1 MEVNNQL
8 IEYLSQLAKLKFDKK
23 SAEKMKGDLTK
34 IINFIDKLSEINT
47 QNVKPLIYL
56 NEENN
61 VLRKDEV
68 SNESKQEEALKNEAM
83 LQKEKYN
90 NYEMIFEENVQE
102 EDEKL
107 FGSITLQTVLDRLKE
122 DGFEVLKKQ
131 VNLPSGP
138 IKVLGN
144 DFIVNVSLHPEV
156 SITIPLKVV
165 KKV

>member
-1 MEVNNQL
+1 MNIL
-8 IEYLSQLAKLKFDKK
+8 LLKKIK
-23 SAEKMKGDLTK
+23 NLGDVG
-34 IINFIDKLSEINT
+34 S
-47 QNVKPLIYL
+47 
-56 NEENN
+56 
-61 VLRKDEV
+61 EV
-68 SNESKQEEALKNEAM
+68 SVKSGYARNFLLPQKHAVLPTKANLELVEEKKQELLKQEEALKNEAM

-90 NYEMIFEENVQE
+90 NYEIIFEENVQE
-102 EDEKL
+102 EDERL
-107 FGSITLQTVLDRLKE
+107 FRSITLQTILDRLKE

-156 SITIPLKVV
+156 SVTIPLKIV

>member
-1 MEVNNQL
+1 MNIL
-8 IEYLSQLAKLKFDKK
+8 LLKKIKNLGDVGSKVSVKSGYARNFLLPQKHAVLPTKANLEFVEEKK
-23 SAEKMKGDLTK
+23 KEL
-34 IINFIDKLSEINT
+34 L
-47 QNVKPLIYL
+47 
-56 NEENN
+56 
-61 VLRKDEV
+61 
-68 SNESKQEEALKNEAM
+68 KQEEALKNEAT

-138 IKVLGN
+138 IKILGN
-144 DFIVNVSLHPEV
+144 DFIVNVGLHPEV
-156 SITIPLKVV
+156 SVTIPLKIV
-165 KKV
+165 KKA

>member
-1 MEVNNQL
+1 MNILLLKKIKNLGDVGSEV
-8 IEYLSQLAKLKFDKK
+8 SVK
-23 SAEKMKGDLTK
+23 SGYARNFLLPQKHAVLLTK
-34 IINFIDKLSEINT
+34 ANLEL
-47 QNVKPLIYL
+47 V
-56 NEENN
+56 EEKKQE
-61 VLRKDEV
+61 LL
-68 SNESKQEEALKNEAM
+68 KQEEALKNEAM

-90 NYEMIFEENVQE
+90 NYEMIFKENVQE

-156 SITIPLKVV
+156 SVTIPLKVV

>member
-1 MEVNNQL
+1 MNIL
-8 IEYLSQLAKLKFDKK
+8 LLKKIK
-23 SAEKMKGDLTK
+23 NLGDVG
-34 IINFIDKLSEINT
+34 S
-47 QNVKPLIYL
+47 
-56 NEENN
+56 
-61 VLRKDEV
+61 EV
-68 SNESKQEEALKNEAM
+68 SVKSGYARNFLLPQKHAVLPTKANLELVEEKKQELLKQEEALKNEAM

-90 NYEMIFEENVQE
+90 NYEMIFKENVQE

-156 SITIPLKVV
+156 SVTIPLKVV

>member
-1 MEVNNQL
+1 MNIL
-8 IEYLSQLAKLKFDKK
+8 LLKKIK
-23 SAEKMKGDLTK
+23 NLGDVG
-34 IINFIDKLSEINT
+34 S
-47 QNVKPLIYL
+47 
-56 NEENN
+56 
-61 VLRKDEV
+61 EV
-68 SNESKQEEALKNEAM
+68 SVKSGYARNFLLPQKHAVLPTKANLELVEEKKKELLKQEEALKNEAM

-102 EDEKL
+102 EEDKL
-107 FGSITLQTVLDRLKE
+107 FRSITLQTVLDRLKE

-156 SITIPLKVV
+156 SVTIPLKII

>member
-1 MEVNNQL
+1 MNIL
-8 IEYLSQLAKLKFDKK
+8 LLKKIK
-23 SAEKMKGDLTK
+23 NLGDVG
-34 IINFIDKLSEINT
+34 S
-47 QNVKPLIYL
+47 
-56 NEENN
+56 
-61 VLRKDEV
+61 EV
-68 SNESKQEEALKNEAM
+68 SVKSGYARNFLLPQKHAVLPTKANLELVEEKKQELLKQEEALKNEAM

-131 VNLPSGP
+131 VNLPSGS

-156 SITIPLKVV
+156 SVIIPLKVV

>member
-1 MEVNNQL
+1 MNIL
-8 IEYLSQLAKLKFDKK
+8 LLKKIKNLGDVGSKVSVKSGYARNFLLPQKHAVLPTKANLEFVEEKK
-23 SAEKMKGDLTK
+23 KEL
-34 IINFIDKLSEINT
+34 L
-47 QNVKPLIYL
+47 
-56 NEENN
+56 
-61 VLRKDEV
+61 
-68 SNESKQEEALKNEAM
+68 KQEEALKNEAT

-138 IKVLGN
+138 IKILGN

-156 SITIPLKVV
+156 SVTIPLKVV

>member
-1 MEVNNQL
+1 MNIL
-8 IEYLSQLAKLKFDKK
+8 LLKKIK
-23 SAEKMKGDLTK
+23 NLGDVG
-34 IINFIDKLSEINT
+34 S
-47 QNVKPLIYL
+47 
-56 NEENN
+56 
-61 VLRKDEV
+61 EV
-68 SNESKQEEALKNEAM
+68 SVKSGYARNFLLPQKHAVLPTKANLEFVEEKKKELLKQEEALKNEAT

-156 SITIPLKVV
+156 SVTIPLKVI

>member
-1 MEVNNQL
+1 MNIL
-8 IEYLSQLAKLKFDKK
+8 LLKKIK
-23 SAEKMKGDLTK
+23 NLGDVG
-34 IINFIDKLSEINT
+34 S
-47 QNVKPLIYL
+47 
-56 NEENN
+56 
-61 VLRKDEV
+61 EV
-68 SNESKQEEALKNEAM
+68 SVKSGYARNFLLPQKHAVLPTKANLKLVEEKKQELLKQEESLKDEAI

-90 NYEMIFEENVQE
+90 NYEMVFEENVQE

-138 IKVLGN
+138 IKILGN
-144 DFIVNVSLHPEV
+144 DFTVNVSLHPEV
-156 SITIPLKVV
+156 SVTIPLKVV

>member
-1 MEVNNQL
+1 MNILLLKKIKNLGDVGSEV
-8 IEYLSQLAKLKFDKK
+8 SVK
-23 SAEKMKGDLTK
+23 SGYARNFLLPQKHAVLLTK
-34 IINFIDKLSEINT
+34 ANLEL
-47 QNVKPLIYL
+47 V
-56 NEENN
+56 EEKKQE
-61 VLRKDEV
+61 LL
-68 SNESKQEEALKNEAM
+68 KQEEALKNEAM

-138 IKVLGN
+138 IKILGN

-156 SITIPLKVV
+156 SVTIPLKVV

>member
-1 MEVNNQL
+1 MNILLLKKIKNLGDVGSEV
-8 IEYLSQLAKLKFDKK
+8 SVK
-23 SAEKMKGDLTK
+23 SGYARNFLLPQKHAVLLTK
-34 IINFIDKLSEINT
+34 ANLEL
-47 QNVKPLIYL
+47 V
-56 NEENN
+56 EEKKQE
-61 VLRKDEV
+61 LL
-68 SNESKQEEALKNEAM
+68 KQEEALKNEAM

-156 SITIPLKVV
+156 SVTIPLKDV

>member
-61 VLRKDEV
+61 VLRKDEI
-68 SNESKQEEALKNEAM
+68 SNESTQEEALKNAP
-83 LQKEKYN
+83 EKDSDY
-90 NYEMIFEENVQE
+90 FKVP
-102 EDEKL
+102 
-107 FGSITLQTVLDRLKE
+107 T
-122 DGFEVLKKQ
+122 VLKK
-131 VNLPSGP
+131 
-138 IKVLGN
+138 
-144 DFIVNVSLHPEV
+144 
-156 SITIPLKVV
+156 
-165 KKV
+165 

>member
-1 MEVNNQL
+1 MNIL
-8 IEYLSQLAKLKFDKK
+8 LLKKIK
-23 SAEKMKGDLTK
+23 NLGDVG
-34 IINFIDKLSEINT
+34 S
-47 QNVKPLIYL
+47 
-56 NEENN
+56 
-61 VLRKDEV
+61 EV
-68 SNESKQEEALKNEAM
+68 SVKSGYARNFLLPQKHAVLPTKANLELVEEKKKELLKQEEALKNEAM

-102 EDEKL
+102 EEDKL

-156 SITIPLKVV
+156 SVTIPLKII

>member
-1 MEVNNQL
+1 MNILLLKKIKNLGDVGSEV
-8 IEYLSQLAKLKFDKK
+8 SVK
-23 SAEKMKGDLTK
+23 SGYARNFLLPQKHAVLLTK
-34 IINFIDKLSEINT
+34 ANLEL
-47 QNVKPLIYL
+47 V
-56 NEENN
+56 EEKKQE
-61 VLRKDEV
+61 LL
-68 SNESKQEEALKNEAM
+68 KQEEALKNEAM

-138 IKVLGN
+138 IKILGN

-156 SITIPLKVV
+156 SVTIPLKVL

>member
-1 MEVNNQL
+1 MNIL
-8 IEYLSQLAKLKFDKK
+8 LLKKIK
-23 SAEKMKGDLTK
+23 NLGDVG
-34 IINFIDKLSEINT
+34 S
-47 QNVKPLIYL
+47 
-56 NEENN
+56 
-61 VLRKDEV
+61 EV
-68 SNESKQEEALKNEAM
+68 SVKSGYARNFLLPQKHAVLPTKANLELVEEKKKELLKQEEALKNEAM

-156 SITIPLKVV
+156 SVTIPLKII

>member
-1 MEVNNQL
+1 MNILLLKKIKNLGDVGSEV
-8 IEYLSQLAKLKFDKK
+8 SVK
-23 SAEKMKGDLTK
+23 SGYARNFLLPQKHAVLLTK
-34 IINFIDKLSEINT
+34 ANLEL
-47 QNVKPLIYL
+47 V
-56 NEENN
+56 EEKKQE
-61 VLRKDEV
+61 LL
-68 SNESKQEEALKNEAM
+68 KQEEALKNEAM

-156 SITIPLKVV
+156 SVTIPLKVV

>member
-1 MEVNNQL
+1 MNIL
-8 IEYLSQLAKLKFDKK
+8 LLKKIKNLGDVGSKVSVKSGYARNFLLPQKHAVLPTKANLEFVEEKK
-23 SAEKMKGDLTK
+23 KEL
-34 IINFIDKLSEINT
+34 L
-47 QNVKPLIYL
+47 
-56 NEENN
+56 
-61 VLRKDEV
+61 
-68 SNESKQEEALKNEAM
+68 KQEEALKNEAT

-156 SITIPLKVV
+156 SVTIPLKVV

>member
-1 MEVNNQL
+1 MNIL
-8 IEYLSQLAKLKFDKK
+8 LLKKIK
-23 SAEKMKGDLTK
+23 NLGDVG
-34 IINFIDKLSEINT
+34 S
-47 QNVKPLIYL
+47 
-56 NEENN
+56 
-61 VLRKDEV
+61 EV
-68 SNESKQEEALKNEAM
+68 SVKSGYARNFLLPQKHAVLPTKANLELVEEKKQELLKQEEALKNEAM

-90 NYEMIFEENVQE
+90 NYEMIFKENVQE

>member
-1 MEVNNQL
+1 MNIL
-8 IEYLSQLAKLKFDKK
+8 LLKKIK
-23 SAEKMKGDLTK
+23 NLGDVG
-34 IINFIDKLSEINT
+34 S
-47 QNVKPLIYL
+47 
-56 NEENN
+56 
-61 VLRKDEV
+61 EV
-68 SNESKQEEALKNEAM
+68 SVKSGYARNFLLPQKHAVLPTKANLELVEEKKQELLKQEEALKNEAM

-90 NYEMIFEENVQE
+90 NYEMIFKENVQE

-156 SITIPLKVV
+156 RVTIPLKVV

>member
-1 MEVNNQL
+1 MNIL
-8 IEYLSQLAKLKFDKK
+8 LLKNIKNL
-23 SAEKMKGDLTK
+23 G
-34 IINFIDKLSEINT
+34 
-47 QNVKPLIYL
+47 NVGS
-56 NEENN
+56 
-61 VLRKDEV
+61 EV
-68 SNESKQEEALKNEAM
+68 SVKSGYARNFLLPQKYAVLPTKANIELVEQKKQELLKQEEILKNEALM
-83 LQKEKYN
+83 QKEKYKS
-90 NYEMIFEENVQE
+90 YEIIFEENVQE

-138 IKVLGN
+138 IKILGN

-156 SITIPLKVV
+156 SVTIPLKIV

>member
-1 MEVNNQL
+1 MNIL
-8 IEYLSQLAKLKFDKK
+8 LLKKIK
-23 SAEKMKGDLTK
+23 NLGDVG
-34 IINFIDKLSEINT
+34 S
-47 QNVKPLIYL
+47 
-56 NEENN
+56 
-61 VLRKDEV
+61 EV
-68 SNESKQEEALKNEAM
+68 SVKSGYARNFLLPQKHAVLPTKANLELVEEKKKELLEQEEALKNEALM
-83 LQKEKYN
+83 QKEKYKS
-90 NYEMIFEENVQE
+90 YEIIFEENVQE

-138 IKVLGN
+138 IKILGN

-156 SITIPLKVV
+156 SVTIPLKVV

>member
-1 MEVNNQL
+1 MNIL
-8 IEYLSQLAKLKFDKK
+8 LLKNIKNL
-23 SAEKMKGDLTK
+23 GDVG
-34 IINFIDKLSEINT
+34 S
-47 QNVKPLIYL
+47 
-56 NEENN
+56 
-61 VLRKDEV
+61 EV
-68 SNESKQEEALKNEAM
+68 SVKSGYARNFLLPQKYAVLPTKANLEMVEQKKQELLKQEEILKNEA
-83 LQKEKYN
+83 LIQKEKYK
-90 NYEMIFEENVQE
+90 NYEIIFEENVQE

-138 IKVLGN
+138 IKILGN

-156 SITIPLKVV
+156 SVTIPLKVL

>member
-1 MEVNNQL
+1 MNIL
-8 IEYLSQLAKLKFDKK
+8 LLKNIKNL
-23 SAEKMKGDLTK
+23 G
-34 IINFIDKLSEINT
+34 
-47 QNVKPLIYL
+47 NVGS
-56 NEENN
+56 
-61 VLRKDEV
+61 EV
-68 SNESKQEEALKNEAM
+68 SVKSGYARNFLLPQKYAVLPTKANIELVEQKKQELLKQEEILKNEALM
-83 LQKEKYN
+83 QKEKYKS
-90 NYEMIFEENVQE
+90 YEIIFEENVQE

-138 IKVLGN
+138 IKILGN

-156 SITIPLKVV
+156 SVTIPLKVV

>member
-1 MEVNNQL
+1 MNIL
-8 IEYLSQLAKLKFDKK
+8 LLKKIK
-23 SAEKMKGDLTK
+23 NLGDVG
-34 IINFIDKLSEINT
+34 S
-47 QNVKPLIYL
+47 
-56 NEENN
+56 
-61 VLRKDEV
+61 EV
-68 SNESKQEEALKNEAM
+68 SVKSGYARNFLLPQKHAVLPTKANLELVEEKKKELLKQEEALKNEAM

>member
-1 MEVNNQL
+1 MNIL
-8 IEYLSQLAKLKFDKK
+8 LLKKIK
-23 SAEKMKGDLTK
+23 NLGDVG
-34 IINFIDKLSEINT
+34 S
-47 QNVKPLIYL
+47 
-56 NEENN
+56 
-61 VLRKDEV
+61 EV
-68 SNESKQEEALKNEAM
+68 SVKSGYARNFLLPQKHAVLPTKANLELVEEKKQELLKQEEALKNEAM

>member
-1 MEVNNQL
+1 MNIL
-8 IEYLSQLAKLKFDKK
+8 LLKKIK
-23 SAEKMKGDLTK
+23 NLGDVG
-34 IINFIDKLSEINT
+34 S
-47 QNVKPLIYL
+47 
-56 NEENN
+56 
-61 VLRKDEV
+61 EV
-68 SNESKQEEALKNEAM
+68 SVKSGYARNFLLPQKHAVLPTKANLELVEEKKQELLKQEEALKNEAM

-90 NYEMIFEENVQE
+90 NYEIIFEENVQE
-102 EDEKL
+102 EDERL
-107 FGSITLQTVLDRLKE
+107 FRSITLQTTLDRLKE

-156 SITIPLKVV
+156 SVTIPLKIV

>member
-1 MEVNNQL
+1 MNILLLKKIKNLGDVGSEV
-8 IEYLSQLAKLKFDKK
+8 SVK
-23 SAEKMKGDLTK
+23 SGYARNFLLPQKHAVLLTK
-34 IINFIDKLSEINT
+34 ANLEL
-47 QNVKPLIYL
+47 V
-56 NEENN
+56 EEKKQE
-61 VLRKDEV
+61 LL
-68 SNESKQEEALKNEAM
+68 KQEEALKNEAM

-138 IKVLGN
+138 IKILGN
-144 DFIVNVSLHPEV
+144 DFIVNVGLHPEV
-156 SITIPLKVV
+156 SVTIPLKVV

>member
-1 MEVNNQL
+1 MNIL
-8 IEYLSQLAKLKFDKK
+8 LLKKIK
-23 SAEKMKGDLTK
+23 NLGDVG
-34 IINFIDKLSEINT
+34 S
-47 QNVKPLIYL
+47 
-56 NEENN
+56 
-61 VLRKDEV
+61 EV
-68 SNESKQEEALKNEAM
+68 SVKSGYARNFLLPQKHAVLPTKANLEFVEEKKKELLKQEEALKNEAT

-138 IKVLGN
+138 IKILGN

-156 SITIPLKVV
+156 SVTIPLKVV

>member
-1 MEVNNQL
+1 MNIL
-8 IEYLSQLAKLKFDKK
+8 LLKKIKNLGDVGSKVSVKSGYARNFLLPQKHAVLPTKANLEFVEEKK
-23 SAEKMKGDLTK
+23 KEL
-34 IINFIDKLSEINT
+34 L
-47 QNVKPLIYL
+47 
-56 NEENN
+56 
-61 VLRKDEV
+61 
-68 SNESKQEEALKNEAM
+68 KQEEALKNEAT

>member
-1 MEVNNQL
+1 MNILLLKKIKNLGDVGSEV
-8 IEYLSQLAKLKFDKK
+8 SVK
-23 SAEKMKGDLTK
+23 SGYARNFLLPQKHAVLLTK
-34 IINFIDKLSEINT
+34 ANLKL
-47 QNVKPLIYL
+47 V
-56 NEENN
+56 EEKKQE
-61 VLRKDEV
+61 LL
-68 SNESKQEEALKNEAM
+68 KQEEALKNEAM

-138 IKVLGN
+138 IKILGN

-156 SITIPLKVV
+156 SVTIPLKVV

>member
-1 MEVNNQL
+1 MNIL
-8 IEYLSQLAKLKFDKK
+8 LLKKIK
-23 SAEKMKGDLTK
+23 NLGDVG
-34 IINFIDKLSEINT
+34 S
-47 QNVKPLIYL
+47 
-56 NEENN
+56 
-61 VLRKDEV
+61 EV
-68 SNESKQEEALKNEAM
+68 SVKSGYARNFLLPQKHAVLPTKANLELVEEKKQELLKQEEALKNKAM

-138 IKVLGN
+138 IKILGN

-156 SITIPLKVV
+156 SVTIPLKVV

>member
-1 MEVNNQL
+1 MNIL
-8 IEYLSQLAKLKFDKK
+8 LLKKIK
-23 SAEKMKGDLTK
+23 NLGDVG
-34 IINFIDKLSEINT
+34 S
-47 QNVKPLIYL
+47 
-56 NEENN
+56 
-61 VLRKDEV
+61 EV
-68 SNESKQEEALKNEAM
+68 SVKSGYARNFLLPQKHAVLPTKANLELVEEKKQELLKQEEALKNEAM

-138 IKVLGN
+138 IKILGN

-156 SITIPLKVV
+156 SVTIPLKVL

>member
-1 MEVNNQL
+1 MNILLLKKIKNLGDVGSEV
-8 IEYLSQLAKLKFDKK
+8 SVK
-23 SAEKMKGDLTK
+23 SGYARNFLLPQKHAVLPTKANLELVAEKKQEL
-34 IINFIDKLSEINT
+34 L
-47 QNVKPLIYL
+47 
-56 NEENN
+56 
-61 VLRKDEV
+61 
-68 SNESKQEEALKNEAM
+68 KQEEALKNEAM

-90 NYEMIFEENVQE
+90 NYEMIFKENVQE

-144 DFIVNVSLHPEV
+144 DFIVNVSLHPQV
-156 SITIPLKVV
+156 SVTIPLKVV

>member
-1 MEVNNQL
+1 MNIL
-8 IEYLSQLAKLKFDKK
+8 LLKKIK
-23 SAEKMKGDLTK
+23 NLGDVG
-34 IINFIDKLSEINT
+34 S
-47 QNVKPLIYL
+47 
-56 NEENN
+56 
-61 VLRKDEV
+61 EV
-68 SNESKQEEALKNEAM
+68 SVKSGYARNFLLPQKHAVLPTKANLELVEEKKQELLKQEEALKNEAM

-138 IKVLGN
+138 IKILGN

-156 SITIPLKVV
+156 SVTIPLKVV